1 MTTALLTGFEPFGG
15 DSFNPSGAAV
25 RQVASSWTG
34 SAELVV
40 DVLPVA
46 FAGAANRMRELIARH
61 SPDVVLAT
69 GLAGGRTA
77 VGVERIAVNLIDAR
91 IPDNEGEQPVDE
103 PSIPGAPAARFAS
116 LPVKRIVRELGGAG
130 IPAELSHSAGTY
142 VCNHVFFTALDA
154 APAPSRSGFVHVP
167 WSREHAPT
175 ADAASLPFADIVQAI
190 AIVID
195 ASLADEDDLRLPGG
209 AAH

>member
-1 MTTALLTGFEPFGG
+1 MRTVLLTGFEPFGG

-25 RQVASSWTG
+25 RQVAASWTG

-46 FAGAANRMRELIARH
+46 FAGAADRMRELIARH

-77 VGVERIAVNLIDAR
+77 VGVERIAVNLLDAR
-91 IPDNEGEQPVDE
+91 IPDNDGEQPVDE

-116 LPVKRIVRELGGAG
+116 LPVKRIVQELGGAG
-130 IPAELSHSAGTY
+130 VPA
-142 VCNHVFFTALDA
+142 
-154 APAPSRSGFVHVP
+154 
-167 WSREHAPT
+167 
-175 ADAASLPFADIVQAI
+175 
-190 AIVID
+190 
-195 ASLADEDDLRLPGG
+195 
-209 AAH
+209 